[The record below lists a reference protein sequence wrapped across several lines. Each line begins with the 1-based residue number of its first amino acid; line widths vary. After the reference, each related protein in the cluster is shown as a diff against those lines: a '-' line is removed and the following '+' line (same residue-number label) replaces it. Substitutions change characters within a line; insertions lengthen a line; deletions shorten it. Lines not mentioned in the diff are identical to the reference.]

1 MWRNKSSQ
9 GGGMKYPSMTR
20 LARVPLFAVTFL
32 ILISVTVKDAHA
44 ISLAEI
50 PAMTTEMLAQS
61 FGLSVGDTLQYSG
74 VGTSSFPWSLGLSGT
89 YAGLPVNLSFTSLP
103 GGTSFT
109 STGTIGSFPWIG
121 SGSWVE
127 TMTGP
132 TTFEADLN
140 LAATISGLIGP
151 QGKPDAHSH
160 IVETDTGAINSLAS
174 TSHAFNITLDG
185 TVVYT
190 DHGTGSHAG
199 RILLL
204 PPPPQ
209 IFPEEWNSSHLALR
223 GTFTLGQPDVTSF
236 TLNGVIGVVPEP
248 STWSLLITGIA
259 CLVGYAWRR
268 QKQTGL

>member
-1 MWRNKSSQ
+1 
-9 GGGMKYPSMTR
+9 MTR
-20 LARVPLFAVTFL
+20 LTRVSQFTVTFL
-32 ILISVTVKDAHA
+32 ILISVNVKDANA

-50 PAMTTEMLAQS
+50 PAITTEMLVQS

-74 VGTSSFPWSLGLSGT
+74 VGTSSFPWSLGLFGT

-109 STGTIGSFPWIG
+109 SNGTIGAFPWTG

-127 TMTGP
+127 TQTDP
-132 TTFEADLN
+132 ITFETDLN
-140 LAATISGLIGP
+140 LAATIMGLSGP
-151 QGKPDAHSH
+151 QGLPDAHSH
-160 IVETDTGAINSLAS
+160 IVEVDTGAINSIAS

-223 GTFTLGQPDVTSF
+223 GTFTLGQPDVNSF
-236 TLNGVIGVVPEP
+236 TLSGVIRVVPEP
-248 STWSLLITGIA
+248 STWTLVITGLA
-259 CLVGYAWRR
+259 CLVGYSWRR
-268 QKQTGL
+268 QKQTT